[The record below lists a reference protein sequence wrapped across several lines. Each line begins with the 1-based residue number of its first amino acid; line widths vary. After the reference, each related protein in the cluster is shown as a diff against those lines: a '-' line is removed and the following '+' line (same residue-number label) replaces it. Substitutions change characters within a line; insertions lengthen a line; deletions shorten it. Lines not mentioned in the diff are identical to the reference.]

1 MFDTDDRKR
10 EAEYI
15 AVRVTIAV
23 IGGLIIGLMS
33 RGLWWI
39 LGGAMIAYGLSAAMW
54 YLVQPRSGGEPEPDE
69 SPTAPPPPFIRDT
82 ETPGRLV
89 RSDYAGSLSTGSVVT
104 TGRVDDGG
112 DDIDEW
118 AIR

>member
-1 MFDTDDRKR
+1 MFDVDDRKR

-15 AVRVTIAV
+15 AFRITIAS
-23 IGGLIIGLMS
+23 IGGLIIGLVPK
-33 RGLWWI
+33 GLWWVI
-39 LGGAMIAYGLSAAMW
+39 GGALIAYGLTAAIW
-54 YLVQPRSGGEPEPDE
+54 YLVQSRNGDEPEPEE
-69 SPTAPPPPFIRDT
+69 SLPAPPPPFIRDT